1 MTLARFKDL
10 GSEGIER
17 KLQVYIDIGD
27 YKYVVLERAEA
38 LRLMTKIKNE
48 KGSTRDLEEAIRIVE
63 NFEEYYRYQVRR
75 AQSYIVIPKDT
86 RDLIIG
92 RAVVDKLR
100 LSRKEGKE
108 LVEIVFDRRVDTG
121 CILKMLGE
129 MGYTD
134 VSIGEKA

>member
-1 MTLARFKDL
+1 L

>member
-1 MTLARFKDL
+1 M

>member
-1 MTLARFKDL
+1 M
-10 GSEGIER
+10 
-17 KLQVYIDIGD
+17 YIDIGD